1 MTNAQKFT
9 AAYNQQNKANTPEIN
24 WSFNW
29 GNGGYNSVKAATKKE
44 AMEKATAMGGSILG
58 GVVNLQP
65 DADFKITRASDKACQ
80 GMFD

>member
-1 MTNAQKFT
+1 MKNE
-9 AAYNQQNKANTPEIN
+9 NKANTPEIN

-44 AMEKATAMGGSILG
+44 AMEKALAMGGSILG

-65 DADFKITRASDKACQ
+65 DADFKTTFANDKAHA
-80 GMFD
+80 GMYD